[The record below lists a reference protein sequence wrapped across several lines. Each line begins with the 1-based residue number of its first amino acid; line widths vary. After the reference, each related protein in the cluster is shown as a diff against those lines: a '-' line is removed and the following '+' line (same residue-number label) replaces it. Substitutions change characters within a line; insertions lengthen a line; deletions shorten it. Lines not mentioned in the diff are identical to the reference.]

1 MHVLRL
7 RKGRN
12 HGKNDALLLRP
23 EYNQGTASSAHYRQ
37 RSDENILHSVT
48 NVLEREGGPRLRD
61 TKPKRVD
68 ACQDRGLG
76 SFRMGDNT
84 SSLKPIFIERRRV
97 GFVLGCTCPL
107 CISV

>member
-7 RKGRN
+7 RKGRK

-48 NVLEREGGPRLRD
+48 KVLEREEG
-61 TKPKRVD
+61 
-68 ACQDRGLG
+68 
-76 SFRMGDNT
+76 
-84 SSLKPIFIERRRV
+84 
-97 GFVLGCTCPL
+97 
-107 CISV
+107 